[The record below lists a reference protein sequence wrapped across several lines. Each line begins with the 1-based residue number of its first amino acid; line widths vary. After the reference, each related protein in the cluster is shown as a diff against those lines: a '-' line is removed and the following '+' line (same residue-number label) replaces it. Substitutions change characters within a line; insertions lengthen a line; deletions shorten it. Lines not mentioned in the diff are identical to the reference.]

1 MNARDENL
9 EAWRSVAGGWERRRE
24 LIWTTTRPVA
34 ERLVDLLEPRPGQ
47 VILELAAGPGDTGF
61 SALPRLLPGGRLV
74 TTDVAPEMLDAA
86 RRRAA
91 ELGLEDVSFAVED
104 AAALTFDD
112 DAFDGILC
120 RWGLMLI
127 PDMDAAAAE
136 MRRVARPGGR
146 VALAVWASPGANEWM
161 TASGRAALELGLTE
175 PPDPEA
181 PGPFRLSGEGALEG
195 VLSGAGLSVQAIEDV
210 PLMWHASS
218 VDEWWE
224 ISTDMSRLLA
234 LLRAQLT
241 DDQLADVRQ
250 AAERRLARYL
260 GPDGTLAVPSLA
272 RVAVATA

>member
-1 MNARDENL
+1 VNARDENL

-146 VALAVWASPGANEWM
+146 VALAVWASPDANEWM

-181 PGPFRLSGEGALEG
+181 PGPFRLSGEGALEA
-195 VLSGAGLSVQAIEDV
+195 VLSGAGLSVQALEDV

-260 GPDGTLAVPSLA
+260 DPDGTLAVPSLA

>member
-146 VALAVWASPGANEWM
+146 VALAVWASPDANEWM

-175 PPDPEA
+175 PSDPEA

-218 VDEWWE
+218 IDEWWE
-224 ISTDMSRLLA
+224 ISADMSRLLA

-260 GPDGTLAVPSLA
+260 DPDGTLAVPSLA

>member
-146 VALAVWASPGANEWM
+146 VALAVWASPDANEWM

-175 PPDPEA
+175 PSDPEA
-181 PGPFRLSGEGALEG
+181 PGPFRLSGEGALEA

-260 GPDGTLAVPSLA
+260 DPDGTLAVPSLA

>member
-146 VALAVWASPGANEWM
+146 VALAVWASPDANEWM

-175 PPDPEA
+175 PPEPEA
-181 PGPFRLSGEGALEG
+181 PGPFRLSGEGALEA

-260 GPDGTLAVPSLA
+260 DPDGTLAVPSLA

>member
-61 SALPRLLPGGRLV
+61 STLPRLLPGGRLV

-146 VALAVWASPGANEWM
+146 VALAVWASPDANEWM

-181 PGPFRLSGEGALEG
+181 PGPFRLSGEGALEA
-195 VLSGAGLSVQAIEDV
+195 VLSGAGLSVQAVEDV

-260 GPDGTLAVPSLA
+260 DPDGTLAVPSLA